1 MSSSL
6 SEPATGV
13 SPVDTIRAM
22 SGLEFIRGIA
32 EGRLPR
38 PPISALLGFHIVEV
52 EAGRV
57 VFAGRPGVEHLN
69 PMGTVHGG
77 YIATLLDSCMTCAIQ
92 SLAEPG
98 YGSTTLELKVNFTR
112 AVAADV
118 GLVRAEGK
126 VIHSG
131 RQIGTAE
138 GRLVDAEGRQLAHAT
153 TTCMTFEL
161 PEAKRGND
169 AEKRTVR

>member
-1 MSSSL
+1 MSSL
-6 SEPATGV
+6 PSEPATGV
-13 SPVDTIRAM
+13 LPVDAIRAM

-32 EGRLPR
+32 EGRWPR
-38 PPISALLGFHIVEV
+38 PPISALLGFSITEV

-57 VFAGRPGVEHLN
+57 VFAGTPSAEHVN

-98 YGSTTLELKVNFTR
+98 FGSTTLELKVNFVR

-118 GLVRAEGK
+118 GIVSAEGK
-126 VIHSG
+126 VIHAG

-138 GRLVDAEGRQLAHAT
+138 GRLVDAGGRLLAHAT
-153 TTCMTFEL
+153 TTCMTFKL
-161 PEAKRGND
+161 PETKQQNG
-169 AEKRTVR
+169 VR